1 MAVSNKKVKAAAV
14 FGVKF
19 IEEFLQMMLH
29 CQSIT
34 QHCPFHRPKVIRHK
48 GKREK
53 LKQWVLA
60 ALRQNGSGLW
70 SGQALT

>member
-1 MAVSNKKVKAAAV
+1 MAITNRKVEAAAV

-19 IEEFLQMMLH
+19 IEEFLQMMIH

-34 QHCPFHRPKVIRHK
+34 QHCPLHRPKVIGLK

-53 LKQWVLA
+53 LKQWAFA

-70 SGQALT
+70 FGQALT